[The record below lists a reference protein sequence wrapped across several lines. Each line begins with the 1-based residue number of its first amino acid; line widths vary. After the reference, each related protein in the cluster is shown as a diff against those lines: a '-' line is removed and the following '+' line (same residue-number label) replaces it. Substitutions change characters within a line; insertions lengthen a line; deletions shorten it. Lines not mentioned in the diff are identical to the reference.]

1 MSLSEFSH
9 SQRLQEVLL
18 TEIANTPSKQITFA
32 QYMAL
37 ALYHPQYGYY
47 LDRVRI
53 GSQGDFF
60 TSASLGQD
68 FGQLLAIQ
76 LKEMWQNL
84 GCPAPFWVVE
94 MGAGNGELAQDI
106 LHYWQTTEPQAF
118 IQAVKYII
126 IERSPSLIKQQQER
140 LKSFAYS
147 GANSGVNFDL
157 RWQDWSDLAP
167 ESIEGC
173 FFSNELVDAFPVH
186 LVQKDQQELKEVY
199 LGVQEGKLTEIV
211 DRLSTEKLTEYF
223 NLIGI
228 DLLQQQYP
236 HGYRTEV
243 NLQGLEWL
251 KTLATKLK
259 RGYVLT
265 IDYGYSAE
273 KYYRPSR
280 SQGTLQCYYQHRR
293 HNNPYANLG
302 YQDLTAH
309 INFTALELY
318 GELSNLH
325 KIGFTQQGLFLM
337 ALGIGDRLNELS
349 SGKFSIPEI
358 FKRRDALH
366 QLIDPT
372 GLGGYGVLIQGKNL
386 TDSEQSLQGL
396 TVPDWK

>member
-1 MSLSEFSH
+1 MIMSLPEFSN
-9 SQRLQEVLL
+9 SLKLQEILL
-18 TEIANTPSKQITFA
+18 AKIQGSSAQQITFA

-37 ALYHPQYGYY
+37 ALYHQQYGYY
-47 LDRVRI
+47 TARVSI
-53 GSQGDFF
+53 GSGGDFF

-76 LKEMWQNL
+76 LREMWHNL
-84 GCPAPFWVVE
+84 GSPATFWVVE

-106 LHYWQTTEPQAF
+106 LHYWQATEHQAF
-118 IQAVKYII
+118 IQAVRYII
-126 IERSPSLIKQQQER
+126 IERSPGLRRQQQER
-140 LKSFAYS
+140 LGSIKSES
-147 GANSGVNFDL
+147 NFDL
-157 RWQDWSDLAP
+157 TWTDWPDLEP

-186 LVQKDQQELKEVY
+186 LIQKDGQELKEVY
-199 LGVQEGKLTEIV
+199 LGIQGGELTEMS
-211 DRLSTEKLTEYF
+211 DRLSTKKLTDYF
-223 NLIGI
+223 NLVGI

-236 HGYRTEV
+236 QGYRTEV
-243 NLQGLEWL
+243 NLQGLDWL
-251 KTLATKLK
+251 ETVATKLK

-280 SQGTLQCYYQHRR
+280 SQGTLQCHYQHRR

-302 YQDLTAH
+302 YQDITAH
-309 INFTALELY
+309 VDFTALELY
-318 GELSNLH
+318 GELHNLH
-325 KIGFTQQGLFLM
+325 KLGFTQQGLFLM
-337 ALGIGDRLNELS
+337 ALGLGDRLNELS
-349 SGKFSIPEI
+349 SGKFTIPEI

-396 TVPDWK
+396 NVPDW

>member
-37 ALYHPQYGYY
+37 ALYHQQYGYY

-53 GSQGDFF
+53 GSRGDFF

-76 LKEMWQNL
+76 LREMWQNL
-84 GCPAPFWVVE
+84 GCPDPFYVVE

-106 LHYWQTTEPQAF
+106 LHYWQTTEHQDF

-126 IERSPSLIKQQQER
+126 IERSPSLIKRQQER
-140 LKSFAYS
+140 LKSS
-147 GANSGVNFDL
+147 VNSSTNFDL
-157 RWQDWSDLAP
+157 RWQDWSDLPA

-186 LVQKDQQELKEVY
+186 LVQKDEQELKEVY
-199 LGVQEGKLTEIV
+199 LGVQGGELTEIV
-211 DRLSTEKLTEYF
+211 DHLSTEKVTDYF

-236 HGYRTEV
+236 QGYRTEV
-243 NLQGLEWL
+243 NLQGLDWL
-251 KTLATKLK
+251 ETLATKLK

-302 YQDLTAH
+302 YQDITAH
-309 INFTALELY
+309 VDFTALELY

-325 KIGFTQQGLFLM
+325 KIGFTHQGLFLM

-358 FKRRDALH
+358 FQRRDALH

-396 TVPDWK
+396 TVPDW

>member
-37 ALYHPQYGYY
+37 ALYHQQYGYY

-76 LKEMWQNL
+76 LREMWQNL
-84 GCPAPFWVVE
+84 GCPDPFYVVE

-106 LHYWQTTEPQAF
+106 LHYWQATEHQDF

-140 LKSFAYS
+140 LKSAASS
-147 GANSGVNFDL
+147 GANFDL
-157 RWQDWSDLAP
+157 MWQDWLDLAP

-186 LVQKDQQELKEVY
+186 LVQKDEQELKEVY
-199 LGVQEGKLTEIV
+199 LGVQGGELTEIV
-211 DRLSTEKLTEYF
+211 DRLSTEKLTNYF
-223 NLIGI
+223 NLVGI

-236 HGYRTEV
+236 QGYRTEV
-243 NLQGLEWL
+243 NLQGVDWLE
-251 KTLATKLK
+251 TLATKLK

-302 YQDLTAH
+302 YQDITAH
-309 INFTALELY
+309 VNFTALELY

-325 KIGFTQQGLFLM
+325 KIVFTQQGLFLM

-358 FKRRDALH
+358 FQRRDALH

-386 TDSEQSLQGL
+386 TESEQSLQGL
-396 TVPDWK
+396 RVPDW